1 MNKRYDIEID
11 RTYLYWS
18 IGMVLLCIWA
28 VIDGWF
34 PPASKLEK
42 YPEFV
47 RNLSFF
53 SPQLDSFYEFNRTLA
68 VAAGIAAVVF
78 YSIYRKGLR

>member
-1 MNKRYDIEID
+1 MNKRYEIEVD

-18 IGMVLLCIWA
+18 IGMLLLGVWA
-28 VIDGWF
+28 VVDGWF
-34 PPASKLEK
+34 PPPSKLEK

-53 SPQLDSFYEFNRTLA
+53 SSQLDSFYEFNRTLA
-68 VAAGIAAVVF
+68 VAAFIACGVF
-78 YSIYRKGLR
+78 YSIHRKGLR